1 MKRIAILSD
10 FHCGSIVGLT
20 PPAWW
25 LTEKDD
31 DDSKTKRQ
39 KYAVVQ
45 RALWEFYSSNLKKQG
60 PYDAMFLNGDQIDG
74 TGHRS
79 GGTEQITTDRQEQA
93 EMAVK
98 AARVGI
104 SAKTKVV
111 CTYGTAY
118 HTGDGEDFENLVASD
133 LNAKI
138 GSHEWVDVD
147 GVMFDLK
154 HHCASS
160 SVPHGRHTGVARDR
174 LWNVLW
180 NERAM
185 SPKADVIVGSHV
197 HYYDF
202 CGGVNWLGLTTPA
215 LQGLGTKYGSRQCS
229 GTVDFGF
236 LVFECNKGTYT
247 WKHFIADVREQA
259 AKAIKL

>member
-1 MKRIAILSD
+1 
-10 FHCGSIVGLT
+10 
-20 PPAWW
+20 
-25 LTEKDD
+25 
-31 DDSKTKRQ
+31 
-39 KYAVVQ
+39 
-45 RALWEFYSSNLKKQG
+45 
-60 PYDAMFLNGDQIDG
+60 
-74 TGHRS
+74 
-79 GGTEQITTDRQEQA
+79 
-93 EMAVK
+93 MAVK

-138 GSHEWVDVD
+138 GSHEWVDVE

-185 SPKADVIVGSHV
+185 SPKADVIVRSHV

-215 LQGLGTKYGSRQCS
+215 LQGLGTKYGSRRCS

-236 LVFECNKGTYT
+236 LVFECNKGAYT
-247 WKHFIADVREQA
+247 WKHFIANVREQA